1 MRKEVTGMRRY
12 RKRICACAALILTVV
27 IVIGAVWN
35 GSGVS
40 YAHETFTGVSNLVSD
55 KISSN
60 QEFLILEIVD
70 DLEEASIGYL
80 VGGQEPYANRL
91 NSITAQEKSALIDE
105 LQEKGLLAADDSAE
119 QSAYPISFST
129 ETELSTDPSDQDLSD
144 AGFLIVM
151 DDETG
156 EPEARKVKG
165 YFIAQNSED
174 TGDEGYYRLA
184 NSDIE
189 ENDTLT
195 YAQVLQLLLDSYT
208 GTLYTTD
215 ADYTAYDFVADE
227 EADVPDLIDHYNIKV
242 HRFGPLTDENGQLI
256 GYGYDNTES
265 EENDLLEVH
274 VTDDDGKIAL
284 SDIYAQPEYL
294 AEDGTKYKFSHYALG
309 DVHGET
315 VTEDYVYTA
324 DTDIWA
330 VYTEVPSGEHIVTA
344 YYVEA
349 VYDEAGTTIIEYR
362 TLEGDQ
368 TVLVTTDSK
377 ITLPSANVYEGYTFI
392 GKYLLSDMLTEVT
405 ADYEYGADT
414 DIYIPYTRNTAETYT
429 ITIHY
434 GSVVTDPDTG
444 DIVEYEY
451 AGSTVPVETDA
462 NGKITL
468 PEASSVSTLEGYRF
482 IGFSAAQKD
491 TDALLSG
498 SEVYTADGDIYA
510 VYERD
515 TAGTSDPD
523 ATATPTPDPDAT
535 ATPTPDPDATA
546 TPTPNPDATAT
557 PTPDP
562 AASATP
568 TPSPTE
574 APSPTPDSGATPTPD
589 SGSASISIDIDT
601 EHGALLASNG
611 LYLPIVAASGSTL
624 PKPSDMNR
632 FAGYGYQ
639 FTYEKVTLA
648 NNNLFKTHVL
658 GLEEGTDEFDKLNI
672 HVITYTADGTRSS
685 WTNTGNLSLSEAIDA
700 ADLVYIS
707 ADGRTSEGIR
717 LSDTDDISDSDMQ
730 TLFTRA
736 ANVAEPM
743 PVIMN
748 FSTYTSDSA
757 PKNLWRLA
765 CLLLQPELSEAYLDV
780 NFTNFESN
788 DWDQWKNTVSIDNG
802 GNFVRDNVFC
812 VNYQRSSFINSV
824 YTAESPILS
833 GGAMPQLANA
843 DFEKQYTDSVSDAGF
858 GKVYQAIQKENYERG
873 QNNSDQTS
881 MNEYVSPAV
890 AVAYILNFKGYDPI
904 IYKDTIRVLE
914 LEPCRSYTYY
924 YDGDTSTEAGRAEQQ
939 KRKLRFANDWAPTF
953 TEKLDDIIIV
963 GMTTSEF
970 CGKIS
975 DVYEDY
981 DVIYFGSNTGVMNT
995 KTVGSGLQWV
1005 EWSSGYDQDLTDLTF
1020 NWSVAVQYKWDSG
1033 TRSWYKAEQIQN
1045 TWPPEYQ
1052 EYQKMS
1058 GGPSGNNADWY
1069 DTGDSSTAMWRWN
1082 ASAQCWQRKMEQE
1095 GVNFTVYNDQD
1106 MYGIVY
1112 AHTGDYYRLKSGQG
1126 FQGLLASD
1134 EEYSVDEYN
1143 IGFRYSGND
1152 ILNEQVDE
1160 LLDFLQS
1167 GSPIILASDF
1177 MTTDA
1182 NGNMVVNSSAYVTR
1196 QEEPN
1201 QYNQWIMDTYDVH
1214 GILDNSSYVFEF
1226 VSEAYQRGYSN
1237 LLIEGQS
1244 NEGNMAAALN
1254 QQKLKLNILSAPTE
1268 YSYTETE
1275 DELGAIVDCTY
1286 LSKESDGNYYLNYE
1300 FTISN
1305 LSAVTPLSTRYDIRL
1320 YLDSNS
1326 DGIYNMATEELTDI
1340 IVINA
1345 QTGEVMEQVTGPMD
1359 DSKPDERIAH
1369 YSLSANTPYTVR
1381 RQLPEGYVGCIGWK
1395 LRATQVGNSYIHDS
1409 VIGLT
1414 AVKNEQTYGTQIDP
1428 ETGKQVIHVLQITSA
1443 RGVMLDLEYTLE
1455 GEPNGEW
1462 AVLMDS
1468 IPDFKI
1474 EFDTINAVDFAG
1486 SFDNTGDY
1494 YDPRNESGIGG
1505 YLTGAVVAAGWRGH
1519 TVDENGRRNDYLNFW
1534 DYDMVIVGFVDNY
1547 ANLPSEK
1554 ATQALV
1560 AYGDSGKSLL
1570 YTHDTT
1576 HAQTVSATDF
1586 TEVTDKSSTLS
1597 MSIRE
1602 QCGMDRYGISVNRYV
1617 PQLWAENLVK
1627 KGIELAAGEVE
1638 AYNQTHGRNSSDIA
1652 FLPNSG
1658 QSIMAQQTQGLT
1670 YAPTVDKRD
1679 TTYNYLYDGGS
1690 GGMTNYFPSSNARVT
1705 RVNSGIITQYPYTI
1719 EEEIEVAPT
1728 HAQYFQIDL
1737 DTDSDGD
1744 GRGDVVVWYCIS
1756 SNDGSDW
1763 NDVYDYSPNDVRN
1776 NYYIYNKGN
1785 ITYTGVGHSGNL
1797 TIDEKKLFI
1806 NTFVAAY
1813 NAGVKNP
1820 TLRIVDGPSVNAPDL
1835 EQVNLPFD
1843 DAQASDTYR
1852 VYFQVKDNN
1861 LTIGTQFMQ
1870 IRYCI
1875 GNTGST
1881 DTINYNEEEIPVTWF
1896 EDGTL
1901 KTYHAVTGTEIPFD
1915 RIVSGNTYYVDV
1927 PLDALAGP
1935 PESFDFYVEVD
1946 LMVNATTGIAA
1957 YSTDKLTINELKL
1970 FDLD

>member
-434 GSVVTDPDTG
+434 GSVVRDPNTD
-444 DIVEYEY
+444 DIIDYEY
-451 AGSTVPVETDA
+451 ADSTVPVETDA
-462 NGKITL
+462 SGKITL
-468 PEASSVSTLEGYRF
+468 PEASSVSALEGYLF
-482 IGFSAAQKD
+482 KGFSATQKD

-510 VYERD
+510 VYEPD
-515 TAGTSDPD
+515 TDPD
-523 ATATPTPDPDAT
+523 ATATPTPDPA
-535 ATPTPDPDATA
+535 ASA

-589 SGSASISIDIDT
+589 SGSAAISIDIDT
-601 EHGALLASNG
+601 EHGELLASNG
-611 LYLPIVAASGSTL
+611 IYLPIVAASGSTL

-639 FTYEKVTLA
+639 FTYEKATLA

-658 GLEEGTDEFDKLNI
+658 GLEEGSEKFNKLNI
-672 HVITYTADGTRSS
+672 RVLTFTADGRAL
-685 WTNTGNLSLSEAIDA
+685 WTNTENLSLTEALEK

-707 ADGRTSEGIR
+707 GDGRTSDGGR
-717 LSDTDDISDSDMQ
+717 LSDSDDISAGAMQ
-730 TLFTRA
+730 TIYGRA
-736 ANVAEPM
+736 ADTAEPM
-743 PVIMN
+743 PVIVDY
-748 FSTYTSDSA
+748 SVYTSDSI
-757 PKNLWRLA
+757 PKNLHRLA
-765 CLLLQPELSEAYLDV
+765 CLLLQPNLSEVYPNV
-780 NFTNFESN
+780 NFDNLESN
-788 DWDQWKNTVSIDNG
+788 DWEQWKNAVSIDNG

-812 VNYQRSSFINSV
+812 VNYQRNCFKNSSYEANSAAL
-824 YTAESPILS
+824 TNGKMSA
-833 GGAMPQLANA
+833 LANA
-843 DFEKQYTDSVSDAGF
+843 DFERQYTDTVSDAGF
-858 GKVYQAIQKENYERG
+858 GKVFQAIQQENYERG
-873 QNNSDQTS
+873 QKDSGQAS

-939 KRKLRFANDWAPTF
+939 RRKLAFAAKWAPAF
-953 TEKLDDIIIV
+953 EEKLDNITIM

-975 DVYEDY
+975 DVYEEY
-981 DVIYFGSNTGVMNT
+981 DVIYFGSNTDLMNMM
-995 KTVGSGLQWV
+995 TVGGGDVWNLSSLDYSGYVSLTNINLNGGYIDGNTRWEYENGVWYRSTSSGNQEV
-1005 EWSSGYDQDLTDLTF
+1005 IEWS
-1020 NWSVAVQYKWDSG
+1020 NWSEDFLSY
-1033 TRSWYKAEQIQN
+1033 T
-1045 TWPPEYQ
+1045 
-1052 EYQKMS
+1052 
-1058 GGPSGNNADWY
+1058 WY
-1069 DTGDSSTAMWRWN
+1069 DTDDHRYYCPNANWRWN
-1082 ASAQCWQRKMEQE
+1082 SSTNQWQERVSARNDQWQNDSQWVYTGRTYPYDIEIGEYWDDATQKNKKMKYVAADGKWYSSTKSSQWQQVWSARQAVADGLPYTWYDGSDQWNPADSQWKWDKDSHRWYVKGKEA
-1095 GVNFTVYNDQD
+1095 TRTLTAYNDSN
-1106 MYGIVY
+1106 MYGMVY
-1112 AHTGDYYRLKSGQG
+1112 THTGDWYNTWDAYY
-1126 FQGLLASD
+1126 GLVPD
-1134 EEYSVDEYN
+1134 EGSV
-1143 IGFRYSGND
+1143 GFRLSGND
-1152 ILNEQVDE
+1152 ILEDQVAE
-1160 LLDFLQS
+1160 LLEFLNS

-1177 MTTDA
+1177 MTYHDDGTIK
-1182 NGNMVVNSSAYVTR
+1182 GVNSSDVTETIRVKHSWEDVYDEYVC
-1196 QEEPN
+1196 
-1201 QYNQWIMDTYDVH
+1201 H
-1214 GILDNSSYVFEF
+1214 GILDTSSYVYQF
-1226 VSEAYQRGYSN
+1226 VSKAYTQGYSN
-1237 LLIEGQS
+1237 LLVDGKDTY
-1244 NEGNMAAALN
+1244 NEMAAALN
-1254 QQKLKLNILSAPTE
+1254 QQKLTLNMLSIPTE
-1268 YSYTETE
+1268 YTYTETN
-1275 DELGAIVDCTY
+1275 DALGSIVECTY
-1286 LSKESDGNYYLNYE
+1286 LSKESDGKYYLNYE
-1300 FTISN
+1300 FMISN
-1305 LSAVTPLSTRYDIRL
+1305 LSAITPLTTRYDIRL

-1326 DGIYNMATEELTDI
+1326 DGIYNEATE
-1340 IVINA
+1340 
-1345 QTGEVMEQVTGPMD
+1345 
-1359 DSKPDERIAH
+1359 
-1369 YSLSANTPYTVR
+1369 
-1381 RQLPEGYVGCIGWK
+1381 
-1395 LRATQVGNSYIHDS
+1395 
-1409 VIGLT
+1409 
-1414 AVKNEQTYGTQIDP
+1414 
-1428 ETGKQVIHVLQITSA
+1428 
-1443 RGVMLDLEYTLE
+1443 
-1455 GEPNGEW
+1455 
-1462 AVLMDS
+1462 
-1468 IPDFKI
+1468 
-1474 EFDTINAVDFAG
+1474 
-1486 SFDNTGDY
+1486 
-1494 YDPRNESGIGG
+1494 
-1505 YLTGAVVAAGWRGH
+1505 
-1519 TVDENGRRNDYLNFW
+1519 
-1534 DYDMVIVGFVDNY
+1534 
-1547 ANLPSEK
+1547 
-1554 ATQALV
+1554 
-1560 AYGDSGKSLL
+1560 
-1570 YTHDTT
+1570 
-1576 HAQTVSATDF
+1576 
-1586 TEVTDKSSTLS
+1586 
-1597 MSIRE
+1597 
-1602 QCGMDRYGISVNRYV
+1602 
-1617 PQLWAENLVK
+1617 
-1627 KGIELAAGEVE
+1627 
-1638 AYNQTHGRNSSDIA
+1638 
-1652 FLPNSG
+1652 
-1658 QSIMAQQTQGLT
+1658 
-1670 YAPTVDKRD
+1670 
-1679 TTYNYLYDGGS
+1679 
-1690 GGMTNYFPSSNARVT
+1690 
-1705 RVNSGIITQYPYTI
+1705 
-1719 EEEIEVAPT
+1719 
-1728 HAQYFQIDL
+1728 
-1737 DTDSDGD
+1737 
-1744 GRGDVVVWYCIS
+1744 
-1756 SNDGSDW
+1756 
-1763 NDVYDYSPNDVRN
+1763 
-1776 NYYIYNKGN
+1776 
-1785 ITYTGVGHSGNL
+1785 
-1797 TIDEKKLFI
+1797 
-1806 NTFVAAY
+1806 
-1813 NAGVKNP
+1813 
-1820 TLRIVDGPSVNAPDL
+1820 
-1835 EQVNLPFD
+1835 
-1843 DAQASDTYR
+1843 
-1852 VYFQVKDNN
+1852 
-1861 LTIGTQFMQ
+1861 
-1870 IRYCI
+1870 
-1875 GNTGST
+1875 
-1881 DTINYNEEEIPVTWF
+1881 
-1896 EDGTL
+1896 
-1901 KTYHAVTGTEIPFD
+1901 
-1915 RIVSGNTYYVDV
+1915 
-1927 PLDALAGP
+1927 
-1935 PESFDFYVEVD
+1935 
-1946 LMVNATTGIAA
+1946 
-1957 YSTDKLTINELKL
+1957 
-1970 FDLD
+1970 